1 MTKFLPMTK
10 ILCILDILAAM
21 MLIMACASPQAATA
35 QKLQAYHNKDKG
47 GYHFWLYSPPE
58 KADTIV
64 LKPQDKGIARP
75 FKSTH
80 SRHEQK
86 QEQHPLIL
94 FLHGASLCG
103 RDLARVRRYGPLD
116 AIDRGRKVEA
126 YVLAPQ
132 NPGGSWNPRKL
143 MKLVEWAS
151 RTHDIDTT
159 RIYVMGMSLGG
170 YGTLDFA
177 AAYPDRIAAAMAI
190 CGGSTTKEHA
200 NLSRLPLW
208 ILHGTADRAVPVSC
222 SDAVVAAMKKAGPTP
237 RLIYSRL
244 KGYNHGQPARIFYMS
259 ETYKWL
265 LSHRLTDAD
274 RPVTT
279 GITINTTNI
288 PKAYSD
294 LHAKQPMSVHGRPH
308 VEALSHE
315 EAGYRP
321 DSTESHFTKHTP
333 R

>member
-1 MTKFLPMTK
+1 MAK
-10 ILCILDILAAM
+10 IFYFFDVLAA
-21 MLIMACASPQAATA
+21 LLLFAACVAPQGLSA
-35 QKLQAYHNKDKG
+35 QRLQAYHNKDEG
-47 GYHFWLYSPPE
+47 GYHFWLYTPAE
-58 KADTIV
+58 KVDTMV
-64 LKPQDKGIARP
+64 LRPKEGAVKRP
-75 FKSTH
+75 FH
-80 SRHEQK
+80 ANHRGLSRSERK
-86 QEQHPLIL
+86 GEPIPLVV

-103 RDLARVRRYGPLD
+103 RNLARVRQYGTLD

-132 NPGGSWNPRKL
+132 NPGGAWNPRKL

-159 RIYVMGMSLGG
+159 RIYVLGMSLGG

-177 AAYPDRIAAAMAI
+177 AAYPERIAAAMAI
-190 CGGSTTKEHA
+190 CGGSTTKNHA
-200 NLSRLPLW
+200 NLSKLPLW
-208 ILHGTADRAVPVSC
+208 ILHGTADRAVSVAC

-265 LSHRLTDAD
+265 FSHRTTDEG
-274 RPVTT
+274 RPVTSD
-279 GITINTTNI
+279 IIINTTNI

-294 LHAKQPMSVHGRPH
+294 LHAKRPMSVHDKPQVH
-308 VEALSHE
+308 ALGHK
-315 EAGYRP
+315 EAGYSP
-321 DSTESHFTKHTP
+321 DSTESHNKKHTP